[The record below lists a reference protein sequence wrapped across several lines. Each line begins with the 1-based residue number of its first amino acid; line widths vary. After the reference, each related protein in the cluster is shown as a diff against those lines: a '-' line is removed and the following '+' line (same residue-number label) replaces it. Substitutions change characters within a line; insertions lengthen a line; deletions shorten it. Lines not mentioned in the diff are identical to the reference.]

1 MFVVIGALIVLGG
14 VLGGFTIAGGS
25 VLLLMHVS
33 EFIIIGSCMIGT
45 LLISAPTKLL
55 FKVITK
61 TMAILSGKTVTKK
74 VYLEL
79 LKLLHELFV
88 VIRKDG
94 LMSLESHIESPEDSD
109 IFNKYPLVAKDHH
122 LLLFIA
128 DSLRLISLNEVPSH
142 DLEMLMDMDIEL
154 HHHEGTKPGM
164 LLQKMGDS
172 LPGIGI
178 VACVLGIMIT
188 MQAISGPPEQIGE
201 KVAAALVGTFLGIFM
216 SYGFI
221 TPLSVKMEMI
231 NDDESRLYS
240 VIKSGITSVAKGFSP
255 LVSAEFARR
264 NISNDFR
271 PSFLEMEN
279 FLKGKA

>member
-109 IFNKYPLVAKDHH
+109 IFNK
-122 LLLFIA
+122 
-128 DSLRLISLNEVPSH
+128 
-142 DLEMLMDMDIEL
+142 
-154 HHHEGTKPGM
+154 
-164 LLQKMGDS
+164 
-172 LPGIGI
+172 
-178 VACVLGIMIT
+178 
-188 MQAISGPPEQIGE
+188 
-201 KVAAALVGTFLGIFM
+201 
-216 SYGFI
+216 
-221 TPLSVKMEMI
+221 
-231 NDDESRLYS
+231 
-240 VIKSGITSVAKGFSP
+240 
-255 LVSAEFARR
+255 
-264 NISNDFR
+264 
-271 PSFLEMEN
+271 
-279 FLKGKA
+279 